1 MARNGEHVPSE
12 PLARIDSDEVQ
23 SINLDG
29 INYTMAELRPRMI
42 GFIPAR
48 SESTRFPGKALADI
62 RGKPMIIRVYERM
75 AASTF
80 LDEVFVATDSHD
92 ILSAVHQHG
101 GRALMTSSDHASGS
115 DRVAE
120 AARAIALKGDAV
132 VVNVQGDQP
141 LFDPIMIEQV
151 VEPLLEDPNIPMSTL
166 MYRIVR
172 DEEIHHPNAVKTVVD
187 NEGFAIY
194 FSRST
199 IPYFRDGEIEPTYF
213 KHHGIY
219 AYRNDFLQRFACLPQ
234 GYLERAERLEQLR
247 ALENGYRIKVVLTDK
262 DSIEV
267 DTPEDLQRVRER
279 SGKIN

>member
-1 MARNGEHVPSE
+1 
-12 PLARIDSDEVQ
+12 
-23 SINLDG
+23 
-29 INYTMAELRPRMI
+29 MI
-42 GFIPAR
+42 V
-48 SESTRFPGKALADI
+48 
-62 RGKPMIIRVYERM
+62 RVYERV
-75 AASTF
+75 AASM
-80 LDEVFVATDSHD
+80 LVDEVFVATDSHE
-92 ILSAVHQHG
+92 ILDAVHQHG
-101 GRALMTSSDHASGS
+101 GGALMTSRDHASGS

-120 AARAIALKGDAV
+120 AARAIGLTGDAIV
-132 VVNVQGDQP
+132 INVQGDQP

-151 VEPLLEDPNIPMSTL
+151 VTPLLDDPNIPMSTL

-172 DEEIHHPNAVKTVVD
+172 DEEINHPNAVKTLVD

-199 IPYFRDGEIEPTYF
+199 IPYFRDNELEPTYF

-267 DTPEDLQRVRER
+267 DTPEDLQRVREC

>member
-1 MARNGEHVPSE
+1 MARKGQHVPSG
-12 PLARIDSDEVQ
+12 PLTGIDSDEIR
-23 SINLDG
+23 SINNDD
-29 INYTMAELRPRMI
+29 ISYTMPELRPRMI
-42 GFIPAR
+42 AFIPAR

-62 RGKPMIIRVYERM
+62 GGKPMIIRVYERV
-75 AASTF
+75 AESTF
-80 LDEVFVATDSHD
+80 LDEVFVATDCHE

-101 GRALMTSSDHASGS
+101 GQALMTSRNHASGS

-120 AARAIALKGDAV
+120 AARAIALAGDDI

-151 VEPLLEDPNIPMSTL
+151 VGPLLENPNIPMSTL

-172 DEEIHHPNAVKTVVD
+172 DEEIHHPNAVKTLID

-199 IPYFRDGEIEPTYF
+199 IPYFRDDELEPTYF

-247 ALENGYRIKVVLTDK
+247 ALENGYRIKVVITEK

-279 SGKIN
+279 GGKIN

>member
-1 MARNGEHVPSE
+1 MS
-12 PLARIDSDEVQ
+12 
-23 SINLDG
+23 
-29 INYTMAELRPRMI
+29 ELRPRMI

-62 RGKPMIIRVYERM
+62 GGKPMIVRVYERV
-75 AASTF
+75 AGST
-80 LDEVFVATDSHD
+80 LLNEVFVATDSRE
-92 ILSAVHQHG
+92 IQAAVLQHG
-101 GRALMTSSDHASGS
+101 GQALMTASDHASGT

-120 AARAIALKGDAV
+120 AARTIDLAGDDI

-141 LFDPIMIEQV
+141 LFAPTMIEQV

-187 NEGFAIY
+187 NEGFALY

-199 IPYFRDGEIEPTYF
+199 IPYFRDSELDPTYF

-219 AYRNDFLQRFACLPQ
+219 AYRNDFLQRFARLPQ

-247 ALENGYRIKVVLTDK
+247 ALENGYRIKVVITES

-267 DTPEDLQRVRER
+267 DTPEDLERVRER